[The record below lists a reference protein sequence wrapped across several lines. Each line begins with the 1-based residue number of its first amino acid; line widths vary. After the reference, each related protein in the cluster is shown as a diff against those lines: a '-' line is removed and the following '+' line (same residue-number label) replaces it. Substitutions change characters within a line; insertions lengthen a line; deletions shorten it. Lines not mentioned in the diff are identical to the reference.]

1 MARVAVVLIVG
12 VLLLIAVVFL
22 VSKVS
27 DGLKGRGDTVWKV
40 VILVALAGI
49 AFWFFG
55 RGMVFEYLSP
65 GP

>member
-1 MARVAVVLIVG
+1 MARLAAILIIG
-12 VLLLIAVVFL
+12 VLLLIAVVFI

-40 VILVALAGI
+40 VVLVAFAGI

-55 RGMVFEYLSP
+55 RGMVFEYFNR
-65 GP
+65 